1 MKKRFQLAFLLV
13 LLLALALPGTAY
25 ARGLFEDKVVFGG
38 NFTLQSGETLD
49 GALLVFGGTANLESG
64 STVAKDVVVMG
75 GTVAAQGVIEGDVVA
90 IGGQVDLGASAVVQ
104 GDVAAIGATVNQAP
118 GATVEGRLV
127 TQIEEPMTLSIV
139 KDIQLPAV
147 RMAGFPGIF
156 GVGWFFLK
164 ILLWMVLAAVV
175 VLFIPERTRR
185 AADTVVSQP
194 LISGGLGLLTAVIL
208 PPVLVVLG
216 ITICLLPL
224 ALLALVA
231 AVLIW
236 AFGLIAIAYEL
247 GVRLAGLA
255 KQEWAPAVNAGF
267 GAFVLMLI
275 LNTVGTLVP
284 CVGWVLPF
292 LVGCIGFGAV
302 VLTRLGSQ
310 AYPLLLQ
317 TAAAPAGRRSSPP
330 AAPEEQ
336 TPPTD
341 IPEQLSRETA

>member
-1 MKKRFQLAFLLV
+1 MKKRFQLAVLLV

-49 GALLVFGGTANLESG
+49 GALLVFGGTADLESG

-127 TQIEEPMTLSIV
+127 TQIEGPMTLSIA
-139 KDIQLPAV
+139 KGIQLPAV
-147 RMAGFPGIF
+147 RMAGFPSIF

-317 TAAAPAGRRSSPP
+317 TAAAPLAPVEPP
-330 AAPEEQ
+330 AQSE
-336 TPPTD
+336 
-341 IPEQLSRETA
+341 

>member
-1 MKKRFQLAFLLV
+1 MKKPFQLAVLLV

-49 GALLVFGGTANLESG
+49 GALLVFGGTADLESG

-75 GTVAAQGVIEGDVVA
+75 GTVAAQGVIQGDVVA
-90 IGGQVDLGASAVVQ
+90 IGGQVDLGATAVVQ

-118 GATVEGRLV
+118 GARLKA
-127 TQIEEPMTLSIV
+127 PRHPDRKPLALSIV
-139 KDIQLPAV
+139 EDVRLPAV
-147 RMAGFPGIF
+147 RMAGFPSIF
-156 GVGWFFLK
+156 SVAWPFLK
-164 ILLWMVLAAVV
+164 ILLSMVLAAVV

-236 AFGLIAIAYEL
+236 ASVIAIAYEL
-247 GVRLAGLA
+247 GVRLARLA
-255 KQEWAPAVNAGF
+255 KQEAARAVNAGF

-275 LNTVGTLVP
+275 LNTVGSLVP
-284 CVGWVLPF
+284 AWAGCCLSWWGVSASAPWCSPAWARRLIPCCCKRQPLPWCR
-292 LVGCIGFGAV
+292 VE
-302 VLTRLGSQ
+302 
-310 AYPLLLQ
+310 
-317 TAAAPAGRRSSPP
+317 PP
-330 AAPEEQ
+330 AAVRIKPFTNGRRGQ
-336 TPPTD
+336 PPGK
-341 IPEQLSRETA
+341 PSR

>member
-1 MKKRFQLAFLLV
+1 MKKRFQLALLLV

-38 NFTLQSGETLD
+38 NFTLQSGETIE
-49 GALLVFGGTANLESG
+49 GALLVFGGNVTLESE
-64 STVAKDVVVMG
+64 SLVTEDVVVFG
-75 GTVAAQGVIEGDVVA
+75 GNVDISGTVEGGVVA
-90 IGGQVDLGASAVVQ
+90 IGGNLNLLPDAVVE
-104 GDVAAIGATVNQAP
+104 GDVASIGGNVNQAT
-118 GATVEGRLV
+118 GAQVEGRII
-127 TQIEEPMTLSIV
+127 TQIEDPLTLSFV
-139 KDIQLPAV
+139 RDIRLPVV
-147 RMAGFPGIF
+147 RTMGFPGIF

-310 AYPLLLQ
+310 AYPLLSPL
-317 TAAAPAGRRSSPP
+317 AAAPSAAVQPASPVEP

-336 TPPTD
+336 TPPPAD
-341 IPEQLSRETA
+341 IPPTA

>member
-1 MKKRFQLAFLLV
+1 MKKRFQLALLLV

-38 NFTLQSGETLD
+38 TYTLESGETLE
-49 GALLVFGGTANLESG
+49 GALLVFGGNVTLESE
-64 STVAKDVVVMG
+64 SLVTEDVVVFG
-75 GTVAAQGVIEGDVVA
+75 GNVDISGTVEGGVVA
-90 IGGQVDLGASAVVQ
+90 IGGNLNLLPDPVVE
-104 GDVAAIGATVNQAP
+104 GDVASIGGNVNRQRVHRWKVGSSP
-118 GATVEGRLV
+118 RSNPL
-127 TQIEEPMTLSIV
+127 TLSV
-139 KDIQLPAV
+139 VRDIRLPVV
-147 RMAGFPGIF
+147 RSTMGFPGIF

-224 ALLALVA
+224 ALLALVL

-275 LNTVGTLVP
+275 LNTVGSLVP

-310 AYPLLLQ
+310 AYPLLSPL
-317 TAAAPAGRRSSPP
+317 AAAPSAAVQPASPVEP
-330 AAPEEQ
+330 AAPKEQ
-336 TPPTD
+336 TPPPAD
-341 IPEQLSRETA
+341 IPPAA